1 MRAQET
7 AAPTY
12 VGTLY
17 PRDTDHMGHVN
28 VASYTQMF
36 DSATWVFFDR
46 QGLGR
51 NYFEDNDCGMAALQQ
66 LTTYTKE
73 LFAGDTVAVH
83 TDILEVREKTIR
95 FRHTMALAV
104 SGEIVATSELVGAHL
119 DRKHHR
125 AVPFPAEITQSLRE
139 HAVAQPE

>member
-1 MRAQET
+1 VDALE
-7 AAPTY
+7 AADPTY

-46 QGLGR
+46 HGLGR
-51 NYFEDNDCGMAALQQ
+51 RYFDGNECGMAALQQ
-66 LTTYTKE
+66 LMMYNKE
-73 LFAGDTVAVH
+73 LFAGDTVMVH
-83 TDILEVREKTIR
+83 TDILEVQEKTIR
-95 FRHTMALAV
+95 FRHTLRLAV

-119 DRKHHR
+119 DRKRHR
-125 AVPFPAEITQSLRE
+125 AVPFPPEIAQSLRQ
-139 HAVAQPE
+139 HVTNL